1 MTTGPATPDHPGQEA
16 TPLPGVV
23 WGVDVGLAR
32 VGVASGDP
40 DGVLATPV
48 ETVAVAPAPAALDR
62 VVELV
67 RQEERSTGVV
77 VGLPRHLDGHESTSA
92 AEARRWATALAS
104 RLGPTIRV
112 WLVDERLS
120 TVAAS
125 RGMRQAGVRSKEQR
139 TRIDQAAAV
148 EILQMSLDAWRRGSR
163 IGELVPGR
171 KPRRRAAG
179 RTP

>member
-62 VVELV
+62 VVQLV

-92 AEARRWATALAS
+92 AEARRFAEGDPFA
-104 RLGPTIRV
+104 
-112 WLVDERLS
+112 
-120 TVAAS
+120 
-125 RGMRQAGVRSKEQR
+125 RGGVVRA
-139 TRIDQAAAV
+139 I
-148 EILQMSLDAWRRGSR
+148 EITPLPDSFQQDR
-163 IGELVPGR
+163 IG
-171 KPRRRAAG
+171 RRMSPPV
-179 RTP
+179 T

>member
-62 VVELV
+62 VVQLV

-92 AEARRWATALAS
+92 AEARRARSLSITQA
-104 RLGPTIRV
+104 GF
-112 WLVDERLS
+112 LVLRGAPSGVSS
-120 TVAAS
+120 TV
-125 RGMRQAGVRSKEQR
+125 
-139 TRIDQAAAV
+139 TRAV
-148 EILQMSLDAWRRGSR
+148 
-163 IGELVPGR
+163 
-171 KPRRRAAG
+171 
-179 RTP
+179 